1 MKKKYLHGNS
11 KTPTKNQGTLIWPG
25 GLAAVSVQIVKPAVL
40 LIVREVM
47 MISRFKKKN
56 VNTFIKIR

>member
-1 MKKKYLHGNS
+1 MD
-11 KTPTKNQGTLIWPG
+11 PTKNQGTLIWPG

-40 LIVREVM
+40 LIVSEVM